1 MTIGFIYPAYESYK
15 ALESKRTDAAAEWL
29 TYWVIFSLFSV
40 FESVADWL
48 ISWIPFYYILK
59 LLFLLW
65 LLLPRFKVRS
75 SSSPSHDRHPQTH
88 RLTPETRKHVRGF
101 APSQGASKLY
111 NRFLQPLIQK
121 HEAKIDQKLNEGY
134 ATAMSLSSRGLAF
147 GNNLLNRRP

>member
-1 MTIGFIYPAYESYK
+1 MSAHILCEATQNSSFADLVLPSDSMTIGFIYPAYESYK

-88 RLTPETRKHVRGF
+88 RLTPETRKHVRRSHLRR
-101 APSQGASKLY
+101 APPSSTT
-111 NRFLQPLIQK
+111 
-121 HEAKIDQKLNEGY
+121 DSS
-134 ATAMSLSSRGLAF
+134 SLSSRST
-147 GNNLLNRRP
+147 RRR